1 MVKTIVQEI
10 IASITGLED
19 PDVIKTKM
27 SLRDHL
33 NMDEGE
39 IDTLLEAAEAEWD
52 LDLLSYVPELET
64 VGDVIAYIKSQL

>member
-1 MVKTIVQEI
+1 MVKTTVQEI
-10 IASITGLED
+10 IANITGIDD
-19 PDVIKTKM
+19 PTVIKTKM

-52 LDLLSYVPELET
+52 LDLISFAPELET
-64 VGDVIAYIKSQL
+64 VGEVITYIKSQL